1 MPLHYPLDLR
11 FKLLAIASQIEVR
24 DASDKVLLYVKQKAF
39 KLKEAVTVYSDRT
52 MGTALYRIDADRMID
67 WSAQYAITQSDGRL
81 LGSIRRK
88 GMRSLWRARYEIT
101 GTSGALLFT
110 VQEASAWIRILDG
123 VLGELPVV
131 NLLTGYLFHPS
142 YVVAPA
148 SGAAPVMRATK
159 QPALFEGRFRVER
172 LGDIDGEQEELVLL
186 GILMMLLL
194 ERVRG

>member
-24 DASDKVLLYVKQKAF
+24 DASEKVLLYVKQKAF

-52 MGTALYRIDADRMID
+52 MSTALYRIDADRMID

-88 GMRSLWRARYEIT
+88 GMRSLWRARYEIA
-101 GTSGALLFT
+101 GTSGALLFS
-110 VQEASAWIRILDG
+110 VQEASAWTRILDG

-131 NLLTGYLFHPS
+131 GLLTGYLFHPS
-142 YVVAPA
+142 YVVVPA
-148 SGAAPVMRATK
+148 SGGSPVMRATK

-172 LGDIDGEQEELVLL
+172 LGDIDGEAEELVLL